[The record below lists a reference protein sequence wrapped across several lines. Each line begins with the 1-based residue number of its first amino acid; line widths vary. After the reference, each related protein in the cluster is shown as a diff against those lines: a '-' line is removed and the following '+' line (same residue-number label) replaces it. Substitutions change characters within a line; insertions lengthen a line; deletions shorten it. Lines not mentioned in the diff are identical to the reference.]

1 MREAEPKDYDITD
14 PKNYNLHKSTYCNGV
29 GHIARGNVSGFVF
42 SFSDFIQSQSEFKWL
57 GSDKVFLNTNF
68 FLTILSHETFFM

>member
-29 GHIARGNVSGFVF
+29 GHIARGNVSGFVS
-42 SFSDFIQSQSEFKWL
+42 SFSDFIQFEFK
-57 GSDKVFLNTNF
+57 GY
-68 FLTILSHETFFM
+68 TFFSQFSLLKRLFFTGKTSNK

>member
-29 GHIARGNVSGFVF
+29 GHIARGNVSGFVS
-42 SFSDFIQSQSEFKWL
+42 SFSDFIQFEFK
-57 GSDKVFLNTNF
+57 GY
-68 FLTILSHETFFM
+68 TFFPIFVIEEVVFYRKNLQ